1 MNIIIFGPQGS
12 GKGTQSSLI
21 KEKYNIAHISTGDL
35 FRENIKNQTELG
47 KLAQTYI
54 NKGELVPDQVTI
66 NMLQDRI
73 KKSDCKNGFI
83 LDGFPRNIPQ
93 AEALEKIVNID
104 AVILLDLD
112 RKVLINR
119 MLNRRTC
126 RQCAHITSTDWLDGK
141 TVCPKCGGELY
152 QRDDD
157 VLEAINTR
165 LENYDKQTKPLIEFY
180 GKKGILGTVKGQDKV
195 EDTFALVDKE
205 IQNLIRG
212 K

>member
-35 FRENIKNQTELG
+35 FRENIKNQTQLG
-47 KLAQTYI
+47 RLAQTYI
-54 NKGELVPDQVTI
+54 NKGELVPDEVTI
-66 NMLQDRI
+66 NMLQERI

-126 RQCAHITSTDWLDGK
+126 RHFKK
-141 TVCPKCGGELY
+141 TPKTLAGPSGRAEK
-152 QRDDD
+152 
-157 VLEAINTR
+157 
-165 LENYDKQTKPLIEFY
+165 ENEMPEKKPRF
-180 GKKGILGTVKGQDKV
+180 DS
-195 EDTFALVDKE
+195 D
-205 IQNLIRG
+205 
-212 K
+212 

>member
-12 GKGTQSSLI
+12 GKGTQSGLI

-66 NMLQDRI
+66 NMLKDRI
-73 KKSDCKNGFI
+73 SNPDCKNGFI
-83 LDGFPRNIPQ
+83 LDGFPRNLSQ

-112 RKVLINR
+112 RNVLINR

-126 RQCAHITSTDWLDGK
+126 RQCAFITSLDWLNGK

-157 VLEAINTR
+157 VLEAINKR
-165 LENYDKQTKPLIEFY
+165 LENYDKQTTPLIDY
-180 GKKGILGTVKGQDKV
+180 YKNKGILGVVKGQDKV

-205 IQNLIRG
+205 IKNLIRG